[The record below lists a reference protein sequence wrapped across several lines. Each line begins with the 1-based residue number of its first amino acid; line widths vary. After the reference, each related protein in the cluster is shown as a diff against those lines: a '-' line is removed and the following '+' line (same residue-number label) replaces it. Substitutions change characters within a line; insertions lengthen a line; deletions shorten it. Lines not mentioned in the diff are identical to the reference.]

1 MGLALDRYSI
11 FFDSCL
17 GEERSLFEFE
27 AITLRESH
35 LGETLLFLFINFFW
49 YVESLVKSTS
59 LDRVCFKFTL
69 DSCRVV

>member
-35 LGETLLFLFINFFW
+35 LGETLLFLL
-49 YVESLVKSTS
+49 YM
-59 LDRVCFKFTL
+59 VC
-69 DSCRVV
+69 